1 MPGAKVIPCALCQ
14 IEAAAIYCVNDDA
27 HLCASCD
34 AATHSANP
42 LLARHERRPLSALTC
57 QAAECASAA
66 HGGAAPSAATDVDVA
81 VVPQLAT
88 SPESGAAPLPK
99 VDPEPAAPLTL
110 YEDSF
115 FARSLTTSDLLDL
128 DSDELEL
135 PGSSAPFSFDPL
147 VDCVVPSFEDELR
160 PAAPVA
166 ESFPQQVR
174 RMLAR
179 CAGCCAAAAPA
190 FPFPSSSCLTWP
202 RTRCHLC
209 RTLGCPSSPAT
220 CPATCVSSRPSW
232 FLWVVLP
239 TRPSSLLP

>member
-14 IEAAAIYCVNDDA
+14 TEAAAIYCVNDDA

-34 AATHSANP
+34 ATTHSANP
-42 LLARHERRPLSALTC
+42 LLARHERRPISALTC

-66 HGGAAPSAATDVDVA
+66 HGGAVASAATDVDVA
-81 VVPQLAT
+81 VVPQLGG
-88 SPESGAAPLPK
+88 SPQSAAAAPLPK
-99 VDPEPAAPLTL
+99 VDLEPTAPLTL

-147 VDCVVPSFEDELR
+147 VDCVVPSFEEELR

-166 ESFPQQVR
+166 PRFPEQVCFC
-174 RMLAR
+174 RMAV
-179 CAGCCAAAAPA
+179 
-190 FPFPSSSCLTWP
+190 
-202 RTRCHLC
+202 
-209 RTLGCPSSPAT
+209 LGCA
-220 CPATCVSSRPSW
+220 
-232 FLWVVLP
+232 
-239 TRPSSLLP
+239 